1 MPSDVPLV
9 AGSNLQI
16 SRRVARK
23 LVGDEAFE
31 RALAVMTPEVREAYM
46 ESTVLSWVPAAHI
59 DQAMEDVA
67 RAAGMTAEELVVDV
81 TRIAQEEMLH
91 TVYRILMRI
100 TTDEALIGRTNTFY
114 SKVYDT
120 GTLSSVFP
128 APGRA
133 NVTLT
138 GWPTISTVQIAGLG
152 AGIETTLRCAGR
164 KEARVHGKRTP
175 EGAFYTCTWR
185 K

>member
-1 MPSDVPLV
+1 MPSDVPLI
-9 AGSNLQI
+9 AGSNLQT

-31 RALAVMTPEVREAYM
+31 RALAVLTAEERAAYM
-46 ESTVLSWVPAAHI
+46 ESTVLSWVPVAMI
-59 DQAMEDVA
+59 DRAMEEIA
-67 RAAGMTAEELVVDV
+67 RAARIPAEELVVHV
-81 TRIAQEEMLH
+81 TRVSQEEMLH
-91 TVYRILMRI
+91 TIYRILMRI

-133 NVTLT
+133 NVTLL
-138 GWPTISTVQIAGLG
+138 GWPSISSLQIAGLG

-164 KEARVHGKRTP
+164 KEARVHGKRSAD
-175 EGAFYTCTWR
+175 GAVYTCTWR

>member
-1 MPSDVPLV
+1 MI
-9 AGSNLQI
+9 AGSNLVV
-16 SRRVARK
+16 SRRVVRK

-31 RALAVMTPEVREAYM
+31 RALAALTAEEREAFM
-46 ESTVLSWVPAAHI
+46 DSTVLSWVPATAI
-59 DQAMEDVA
+59 DRAMAEFA
-67 RAAGMTAEELVVDV
+67 RAARTTPEELVVEA

-91 TVYRILMRI
+91 TIYRILMRI

-114 SKVYDT
+114 SRVYDT

-128 APGRA
+128 TPGRA

-138 GWPTISTVQIAGLG
+138 GWPTISSVQIAGLG

-164 KEARVHGKRTP
+164 KEARVLGKRTAD
-175 EGAFYTCTWR
+175 GAVYTCSWKR
-185 K
+185 